1 MEFIDTY
8 KRLEKICGEI
18 FNDVHGVSAYIDAMI
33 NLPEGAYLVNGWS
46 EDLNKLKHYRW
57 VRNQI
62 VHEPNCTE
70 ENMCSDEDTSWLLA
84 FYARIINHTDP
95 LALHRK
101 AKRGQQ
107 HQGVK
112 PTSKQYAQEQDA
124 ESNPASRRLVT
135 ALTVLVA
142 IAFAAIM
149 VLLLMR

>member
-1 MEFIDTY
+1 MEFIYTY

-70 ENMCSDEDTSWLLA
+70 ENMCSDEDTKWLLA
-84 FYARIINHTDP
+84 FYARIIDHTDP

-112 PTSKQYAQEQDA
+112 NTSKQYAKTQDF
-124 ESNPASRRLVT
+124 EGNPTAGRVVT

-142 IAFAAIM
+142 IAFAVIM

>member
-1 MEFIDTY
+1 MEFLDTY

-18 FNDVHGVSAYIDAMI
+18 QDNEHGVSAYIDAMI
-33 NLPEGAYLVNGWS
+33 NLPEGAYLVSGWS

-70 ENMCSDEDTSWLLA
+70 ENMCSDKDTSWLLA

-95 LALHRK
+95 LAMYRK
-101 AKRGQQ
+101 AKRSQQ
-107 HQGVK
+107 ERGIKHPG
-112 PTSKQYAQEQDA
+112 KQYTQGQADEG
-124 ESNPASRRLVT
+124 NPASRRLVT

-142 IAFAAIM
+142 IAVAAVM